1 MRKTARKDQSI
12 LNSFKYLQLL
22 IGYSV
27 KTQMFPS
34 SKNKQ
39 TKKYE
44 KQSSFA
50 KISGGGLTVGESQQC
65 DEHPMRTPTQS

>member
-1 MRKTARKDQSI
+1 
-12 LNSFKYLQLL
+12 
-22 IGYSV
+22 
-27 KTQMFPS
+27 MFPS